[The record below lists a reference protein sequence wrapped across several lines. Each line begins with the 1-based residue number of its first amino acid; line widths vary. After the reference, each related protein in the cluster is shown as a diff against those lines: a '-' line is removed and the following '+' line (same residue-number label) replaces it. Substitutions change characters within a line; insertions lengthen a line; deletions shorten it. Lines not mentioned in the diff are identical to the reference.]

1 VKRLTFRELL
11 TAPIPKTIITE
22 PIDEPIIDDE
32 PIVETPTERALRIWF
47 KHGEEEAKP

>member
-1 VKRLTFRELL
+1 MKRLTFDELL

-22 PIDEPIIDDE
+22 PIDEPIIDG
-32 PIVETPTERALRIWF
+32 PIVETPTARALRIWF